1 MPVHTPKPNR
11 GWRPEGTATWQRAE
25 NARQS
30 LLAYMRIR
38 EGEQGCPG
46 CGGQGFILA
55 PTPQGLRAP
64 DGSPIRQWT
73 LPVVCPHCRAEDYAR

>member
-1 MPVHTPKPNR
+1 MRVHTPQPNK

-38 EGEQGCPG
+38 ERRQQCAH
-46 CGGQGFILA
+46 CGGQGAILA
-55 PTPQGLRAP
+55 STPQSAHLADGTPLRRW
-64 DGSPIRQWT
+64 S
-73 LPVVCPHCRAEDYAR
+73 LPVVCPHCRPEDFTR